1 MTLTRPA
8 VTTLFLIGLLPGA
21 CRPAPQPPLPLDL
34 TPAPVDAA
42 AAAETTTIVDAA
54 GLEESLKAA
63 GLTLILDSELPT
75 HYLPGMARIYAVV
88 DSAERVELYGYAT
101 EAEAIKAAAGIS
113 RDGMTM
119 ADPQDPG
126 ERIAVKW
133 PAPPHVYRRGKM
145 LVIYAGSDAAAL
157 EALTAGLGALIAGAD

>member
-1 MTLTRPA
+1 
-8 VTTLFLIGLLPGA
+8 
-21 CRPAPQPPLPLDL
+21 
-34 TPAPVDAA
+34 
-42 AAAETTTIVDAA
+42 
-54 GLEESLKAA
+54 
-63 GLTLILDSELPT
+63 
-75 HYLPGMARIYAVV
+75 MARIYAVE

-157 EALTAGLGALIAGAD
+157 EALTAGLGAPIAGAD